1 MGGGVMPKIETNS
14 REEMGI
20 QVKLNRGIQR
30 EAKRGVTGVTEGRLR
45 FCHASN
51 YDAVKA
57 TRTIYENICSCMR
70 VRHRL
75 TATVLLSNS
84 STITGC

>member
-1 MGGGVMPKIETNS
+1 MPKIETNS

-30 EAKRGVTGVTEGRLR
+30 EAKRAVTGVTEGRLK

-51 YDAVKA
+51 YDVVKT
-57 TRTIYENICSCMR
+57 TRSIYENICSCMR
-70 VRHRL
+70 FRHRL
-75 TATVLLSNS
+75 TVTVLLSDT
-84 STITGC
+84 STITGS